1 MLNRKRVSNNQQ
13 LQQRLANTQTRLGRH
28 LTWRTDIIRCGTVRS
43 EPSAFPS
50 GQKAVCARMWICAYK
65 WDLPLSFALSISAE
79 RDEDKTVMNKN
90 ESGFGRLE
98 VVLVFPH

>member
-1 MLNRKRVSNNQQ
+1 
-13 LQQRLANTQTRLGRH
+13 
-28 LTWRTDIIRCGTVRS
+28 
-43 EPSAFPS
+43 
-50 GQKAVCARMWICAYK
+50 MWICAYK